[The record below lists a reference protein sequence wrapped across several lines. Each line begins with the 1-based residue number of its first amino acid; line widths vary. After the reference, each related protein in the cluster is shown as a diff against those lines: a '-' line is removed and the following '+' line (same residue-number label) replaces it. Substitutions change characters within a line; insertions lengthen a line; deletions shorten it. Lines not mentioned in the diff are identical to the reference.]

1 MKWYDVKNF
10 FGAQKLAGLDQAYD
24 HLNPEDLV
32 ENGPWRAN
40 TSDPE
45 YQYLSAVADGK
56 SI

>member
-1 MKWYDVKNF
+1 MKNF

-24 HLNPEDLV
+24 HLNADDLV
-32 ENGPWRAN
+32 ENGPWQAN